1 MAKTREYEAVAT
13 DGSGRI
19 IRFVGPVDA
28 TNEQLLKIAES
39 LSSKSAPAKAA
50 PERMVSP
57 EVQGQRDQE
66 QLRILQAER
75 EKLLP
80 KVQAGDASA
89 RGDLKALDQEI
100 ARLTKAPAV
109 APAAEQAASAASAA
123 ASQPASLLGKYKD
136 AAAQELSN
144 LGTGVAGAGIG
155 LLGGLAESRGRGPA
169 SIVEKGAAGAM
180 KGMGITPGAAGAPAV
195 PAAPPVTPP
204 AGPSILG
211 PSGAPMAPAGGA
223 PGRLPVPMGPAD
235 AGRMP
240 AGQTGAQTY
249 NWAKSAGLTDIEAGR
264 ALDMSKRPGGAA
276 DLVNIRREGIN
287 LAQKIAPQYRENPMF
302 GGLMTA
308 EPSVGGGPRAQFV
321 PDIPEDPSAPK
332 QQGALRQLPPQQVVP
347 TTPKPPGG
355 LEQVTQ
361 MFRKMAETGSK
372 LASGVGGVARAL
384 PVLSY
389 PLAGYSMGEDYG
401 AIQQELAKE
410 RPDYADIA
418 LRGVGAL
425 GTGLSLHPA
434 TAPVGLPLATMAP
447 LIAAGRRKMQQTPE
461 ATPKELEEASRPSFR
476 MSRP

>member
-1 MAKTREYEAVAT
+1 MANRLYRVTNLDTGAVVEFMAPE
-13 DGSGRI
+13 GLS
-19 IRFVGPVDA
+19 DA
-28 TNEQLLKIAES
+28 QVEQLAAIKFQAKKAGQELEPKPES
-39 LSSKSAPAKAA
+39 AA
-50 PERMVSP
+50 
-57 EVQGQRDQE
+57 
-66 QLRILQAER
+66 A
-75 EKLLP
+75 
-80 KVQAGDASA
+80 AS
-89 RGDLKALDQEI
+89 
-100 ARLTKAPAV
+100 
-109 APAAEQAASAASAA
+109 QAASAASAA
-123 ASQPASLLGKYKD
+123 ASQPSSLLSKYKD

-144 LGTGVAGAGIG
+144 LGTGVAGAGVG
-155 LLGGLAESRGRGPA
+155 LLAGIAESRGKGPA
-169 SIVEKGAAGAM
+169 SIVEKGTAGAM
-180 KGMGITPGAAGAPAV
+180 KGMGVAPGAPSAPAV
-195 PAAPPVTPP
+195 PVAPPATPP
-204 AGPSILG
+204 AGPAILG
-211 PSGAPMAPAGGA
+211 PSGAPMAPPGGA
-223 PGRLPVPMGPAD
+223 PGRPPVPMGPAD

-308 EPSVGGGPRAQFV
+308 EPSAGGGPRAQFV
-321 PDIPEDPSAPK
+321 PDVPEDPSAPK
-332 QQGALRQLPPQQVVP
+332 QPGALRQLPPQQPVP

-361 MFRKMAETGSK
+361 LFRKMAEGESK
-372 LASGVGGVARAL
+372 IARGIGGAARAL

-401 AIQQELAKE
+401 AIQEELAKE

-418 LRGVGAL
+418 LRGIGAL

-434 TAPVGLPLATMAP
+434 TAPVGLPMATIAP
-447 LIAAGRRKMQQTPE
+447 LIAAGRRKMRE
-461 ATPKELEEASRPSFR
+461 TPKMPDATYQELVEASRPSFR